1 MKIGI
6 DARAAIWYRGTG
18 IGTYTF
24 QLIRSLASLDTKNSY
39 RFFWPGDEYK
49 DLDPT
54 TDGVFNSILKH
65 KDRFW
70 EDVHIPAALEGESIN
85 VYHVP
90 QNGIGLPNKK
100 GCPFIVTVHDL
111 IPYIYPETVGRN
123 YLKVFL
129 QEMPRIMEEADKV
142 VTVSDWSKKDI
153 QKIFK
158 LPDDKI
164 VVTYEAA
171 EDIYRPMDKRKCRQY
186 LSNKYNINDNFV
198 LYLGGFGPRK
208 NISSLIN
215 AFFEVNAEIDRSIKL
230 VIVGKPGRDFEEL
243 NLLVEALGIQDRVIF
258 PGFAPVEDLPMFYN
272 AASVFVYPSIY
283 EGFGLPPIE
292 AMACGTPTITS
303 NVSSIPEV
311 VGEGALLINP
321 FNSLELAESI
331 YNLLTNEELALQYTL
346 RGLTRANQFSWENT
360 ARLTLQ
366 IYETF
371 LK

>member
-18 IGTYTF
+18 IGTYTY
-24 QLIRSLASLDTKNSY
+24 QIIRNLANLDTENTY

-49 DLDPT
+49 NLDPRT
-54 TDGVFNSILKH
+54 SSAFNSILKH
-65 KDRFW
+65 KDKFW
-70 EDVHIPAALEGESIN
+70 EEVHIPAALEGDNIN

-90 QNGIGLPNKK
+90 QNGIGLPVKK

-111 IPYIYPETVGRN
+111 IPYVYPETVGRN

-142 VTVSDWSKKDI
+142 ITVSEWSKRDI

-158 LPDDKI
+158 LPNEKI
-164 VVTYEAA
+164 LVTYEAA
-171 EDIYRPMDKRKCRQY
+171 EEIYRPLDKKKCQQII
-186 LSNKYNINDNFV
+186 NQKYGIKDKFV

-215 AFFEVNAEIDRSIKL
+215 AFFELKNDLDPYTKL
-230 VIVGKPGRDFEEL
+230 VIVGKPGRDFEEQT
-243 NLLVEALGIQDRVIF
+243 LLVEALGIEDRVLF
-258 PGFAPVEDLPMFYN
+258 PGFAPVEDLPLFYN
-272 AASVFVYPSIY
+272 AAAVFVYPSIY

-303 NVSSIPEV
+303 NVSSMPEI
-311 VGEGALLINP
+311 VGDGAMLINP
-321 FNSLELAESI
+321 FNSIELAEAI
-331 YNLLTNEELALQYTL
+331 HKLLCDEDLALQYTV
-346 RGLTRANQFSWENT
+346 RGLARANQYSWEKT
-360 ARLTLQ
+360 AQLTLEA
-366 IYETF
+366 YKEF
-371 LK
+371 A